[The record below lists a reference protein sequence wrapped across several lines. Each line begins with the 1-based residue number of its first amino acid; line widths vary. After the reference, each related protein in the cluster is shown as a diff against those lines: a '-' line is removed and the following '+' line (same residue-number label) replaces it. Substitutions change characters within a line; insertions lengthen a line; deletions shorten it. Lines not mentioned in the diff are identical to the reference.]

1 MKYNKTKVVINLKKI
16 IAILLSAAVIA
27 GVWFIPSSAAVSL
40 DEEDITQYPV
50 IIVPGFSSSQLCQG
64 EDPDNIV
71 WYLNYD
77 EIIDLVLDRIVEL
90 GAGLGALTL
99 GNAEILAATL
109 GREMSGIFEKL
120 RCDKQGNSV
129 YDISPCVFDP
139 AITNKKYIDE
149 NLDGMYQH
157 EPESADYLQEYIG
170 TDKIFSLQVD
180 FRMGAEYCA
189 GQLDK
194 YITAVKEYTKSEK
207 VNLYGTSHGGQVAA
221 TYLNLY
227 GNKGDVDNA
236 VMTIPAIG
244 GAGIAYDLMNQ
255 SVSLDE
261 EGLMRY
267 IQRGMMWE
275 DDYDWLLKAVNL
287 GFVDKILNALIPH
300 VFDAIGYWGSFWDFL
315 PVDKYEQIKSKYLDP
330 DESSQLIAQS
340 DRFHYEILPSMNEK
354 LQALVD
360 GGMNISIIAGTG
372 SEVVSGWNEHSDYII
387 PTKCSTGAVTAP
399 FGERFPNGYVQKNP
413 CGGKNKIS
421 PDFTVDAST
430 AYLPDNTWFVDGLA
444 HGMTCKDDYTLTL
457 LKALLLTDE
466 IESVYSDPDYPQF
479 MYSTNSSETV
489 HLRFKDCAY
498 GEINGDTSSLIIK
511 NCCKTYNVS
520 LSAIVCGG
528 IDLKFKVDPNI
539 KIAPGE
545 SIELAFTGDIP
556 EVSGQMC
563 TFTVYYTT
571 DSAIPLSYKTQ
582 NFTINNGEKLESS
595 EGFVDAFEKT
605 PFDKILFSF
614 VKDGLKQLGIYDL
627 LSMLYNI
634 IYYWISTAF
643 IGCA

>member
-1 MKYNKTKVVINLKKI
+1 MKKL
-16 IAILLSAAVIA
+16 IALLLSVIIIA
-27 GVWFIPSSAAVSL
+27 GVCITPAFSAVSR
-40 DEEDITQYPV
+40 EESDITEYPV
-50 IIVPGFSSSQLCQG
+50 IIVPGFSASQLCQDG
-64 EDPDNIV
+64 DPDNVV

-90 GAGLGALTL
+90 GVGLGALTL
-99 GNAEILAATL
+99 GNAEIIATTL
-109 GREMSGIFEKL
+109 GREMSGIFEIL
-120 RCDKQGNSV
+120 RCDPQGNSV

-149 NLDGMYQH
+149 NFDGMYQH
-157 EPESADYLQEYIG
+157 EPESADYLQEFIS

-194 YITAVKEYTKSEK
+194 YITAVKEYTKSDK
-207 VNLYGTSHGGQVAA
+207 VNLYGVSHGGQVTA

-227 GNKGDVDNA
+227 GYKGDVDNA
-236 VMTIPAIG
+236 VMTVPAIG

-287 GFVDKILNALIPH
+287 GFIDKIFNALIPH
-300 VFDAIGYWGSFWDFL
+300 IFDAIGYWGSFWDFL
-315 PVDKYEQIKSKYLDP
+315 PIDKYEEVKAKLLDP
-330 DESSQLIAQS
+330 AKSSALIEQS
-340 DRFHYEILPSMNEK
+340 DRFHYEILASMDEK

-372 SEVVSGWNEHSDYII
+372 SKVVSGWNEHSDYII
-387 PTKCSTGAVTAP
+387 PTKCSTGAITAP
-399 FGERFPNGYVQKNP
+399 FGERFSDGYVQKNP
-413 CGGKNKIS
+413 CGGKNKVS

-430 AYLPDNTWFVDGLA
+430 AYLPDNTWFVDGLG

-457 LKALLLTDE
+457 FETLLLTDE
-466 IESVYSDPDYPQF
+466 IDSVYSDPDYPQF
-479 MYSTNSSETV
+479 MYSTNASETV

-498 GEINGDTSSLIIK
+498 GEINGDTSSLIVK
-511 NCCKTYNVS
+511 NCCKTYDVS

-528 IDLKFKVDPNI
+528 IDLSFKVDPDI

-545 SIELAFTGDIP
+545 SIELDFTGEIP
-556 EVSGQMC
+556 EVSGKMC

-571 DSAIPLSYKTQ
+571 DSKLPMSYRTQ
-582 NFTINNGEKLESS
+582 NFTINNGETVDTDG
-595 EGFVDAFEKT
+595 GFDDAFET
-605 PFDKILFSF
+605 NPFDKITGGTLNA
-614 VKDGLKQLGIYDL
+614 VLKKIGIYDL
-627 LSMLYNI
+627 LAMFYNI

-643 IGCA
+643 ASL